1 MRNFS
6 KILAGLGIL
15 AAIAGVGILIGW
27 LGSRGSQSPVP
38 PPPVQPVDSSPTTH
52 PVPSATNPPATQAAN
67 PGLNPVPSPAT
78 NVESPTAAAG
88 TNLLADWES
97 RVDEILTPD
106 TDNTNKVT
114 QLLDIFPHLPEDGQ
128 IEVAQH
134 LSNLV
139 PDDNYT
145 PLGQLLQ
152 NAKLPETVLDVLMA
166 DALNR
171 PNGVKLPVLLDVAQN
186 PDNAKAGEAKDL
198 LELYLDG
205 DYGTDWNQWH
215 QKLQQWLKENPD

>member
-1 MRNFS
+1 MRMFS
-6 KILAGLGIL
+6 KILVGVGIL
-15 AAIAGVGILIGW
+15 AAIAVVGIVIGW
-27 LGSRGSQSPVP
+27 LGSRGSTHAVP
-38 PPPVQPVDSSPTTH
+38 PPAQTSSD
-52 PVPSATNPPATQAAN
+52 
-67 PGLNPVPSPAT
+67 LSPANHSPMVTSNATSSTPMT
-78 NVESPTAAAG
+78 NDAAVIPVLPAPGTESAN
-88 TNLLADWES
+88 TNLADWED
-97 RVDEILTPD
+97 RVEAILSPD
-106 TDNTNKVT
+106 TDNTNKVA
-114 QLLDIFPHLPEDGQ
+114 QLLDLFPHLPEDGQ
-128 IEVAQH
+128 VEVAQH

-139 PDDNYT
+139 ADENYA

-152 NAKLPETVLDVLMA
+152 NAKLPEQVLDILMA

-205 DYGTDWNQWH
+205 DYGTDWNQWR